1 MKEKSLRLLGI
12 DYGDARIGLAL
23 SDPSQ
28 TLASPFQVVRTQKNL
43 TDTVGA
49 LLEATQA
56 YTFEKIVVGLPLLLS
71 GKESAMTTS
80 VRTFATFLEEKS
92 GLSVILQ
99 DERLTSREVERVLK
113 ASNLKRKARARHLDT
128 LSATL
133 ILQTYLDAS
142 RVKVP

>member
-1 MKEKSLRLLGI
+1 MKESSLRILGI
-12 DYGDARIGLAL
+12 DYGDARIGLAF

-43 TDTVGA
+43 ADTVNA
-49 LLEATQA
+49 ILEATKT

-80 VRTFATFLEEKS
+80 VRAFATFLEEKS
-92 GLSVILQ
+92 GLPVVLQ

-113 ASNLKRKARARHLDT
+113 ESNLKRKARVRHLDR

-142 RVKVP
+142 HIKAL